1 MANSLNTEQRVGIFL
16 DVQNL
21 YHSARNLHGSRV
33 NYKELL
39 NYVAAGRRVVRTIA
53 YVVSSD
59 PQTGEEVFFDALE
72 KEGIELRMKDL
83 QVYASGVKKA
93 DWDVGMAVDAIK
105 LAPSLD
111 VIVLVT
117 GDGDFIPLIEYLQI
131 GMGKIVEV
139 VAFART
145 TSGKIKETVN
155 RFTDVDGVP
164 KAIFKSKRS
173 RQSTP
178 VIKNR
183 RDEFIKNTRGH
194 QAKQSQGQNRNQ
206 NQNTNI

>member
-1 MANSLNTEQRVGIFL
+1 MANNVNTEQRVGIFL
-16 DVQNL
+16 DIQNL

-33 NYKELL
+33 NYKELIKHA
-39 NYVAAGRRVVRTIA
+39 AAGRRIVRTIA

-59 PQTGEEVFFDALE
+59 QQTGEEAFFGALE

-83 QVYASGVKKA
+83 QVFSSGAKKA
-93 DWDVGMAVDAIK
+93 DWDVGMAVDAIR

-111 VIVLVT
+111 VIILAT

-145 TSGKIKETVN
+145 TSGKMKEEVN
-155 RFTDVDGVP
+155 NFTDVDTIP
-164 KAIFKSKRS
+164 KAVFKSERS
-173 RQSTP
+173 RQTP
-178 VIKNR
+178 RRPAVNKN
-183 RDEFIKNTRGH
+183 KN
-194 QAKQSQGQNRNQ
+194 
-206 NQNTNI
+206 I

>member
-1 MANSLNTEQRVGIFL
+1 MANSTNTEQRVGIFL

-21 YHSARNLHGSRV
+21 YHSARNLHSSRV

-39 NYVAAGRRVVRTIA
+39 NYIIAGRRVVRTIA

-131 GMGKIVEV
+131 GMGKIVEI

-145 TSGKIKETVN
+145 TSGKIKEAAN
-155 RFTDVDGVP
+155 RFTDVDSVP

-173 RQSTP
+173 RQSAPT
-178 VIKNR
+178 KLR
-183 RDEFIKNTRGH
+183 RNEFTKDARAN
-194 QAKQSQGQNRNQ
+194 
-206 NQNTNI
+206 

>member
-1 MANSLNTEQRVGIFL
+1 MANSINAEQRVGVFL
-16 DVQNL
+16 DIQNL

-39 NYVAAGRRVVRTIA
+39 NYIIAGRRIVRTIA

-59 PQTGEEVFFDALE
+59 PQTGEEVFFEALE

-117 GDGDFIPLIEYLQI
+117 GDGDFVPLIEYLQI

-145 TSGKIKETVN
+145 TSGKIKEAAN
-155 RFTDVDGVP
+155 RFTDVDSVP

-173 RQSTP
+173 RQSTTT
-178 VIKNR
+178 KLR
-183 RDEFIKNTRGH
+183 HDELVKNTR
-194 QAKQSQGQNRNQ
+194 AS
-206 NQNTNI
+206 

>member
-1 MANSLNTEQRVGIFL
+1 MANNVNTEQRVGIFL
-16 DVQNL
+16 DIQNL

-33 NYKELL
+33 NYKELIK
-39 NYVAAGRRVVRTIA
+39 YAAAGRRVVRTIA

-59 PQTGEEVFFDALE
+59 QQTGEEAFFGALE

-83 QVYASGVKKA
+83 QVFSSGAKKA
-93 DWDVGMAVDAIK
+93 DWDVGMAVDAIR

-111 VIVLVT
+111 VIVLAT

-145 TSGKIKETVN
+145 TSGKMKEEVN
-155 RFTDVDGVP
+155 RFIDVDTIP
-164 KAIFKSKRS
+164 KAIFKSERS
-173 RQSTP
+173 RQSASASP
-178 VIKNR
+178 R
-183 RDEFIKNTRGH
+183 RDGTSRRPASANK
-194 QAKQSQGQNRNQ
+194 K
-206 NQNTNI
+206 

>member
-1 MANSLNTEQRVGIFL
+1 MANSTNTEQRVGIFL

-21 YHSARNLHGSRV
+21 YHSARNLHSSRV

-39 NYVAAGRRVVRTIA
+39 NYIIAGRRVVRTIA

-131 GMGKIVEV
+131 GMGKIVEI

-145 TSGKIKETVN
+145 ASGKIKEAAN
-155 RFTDVDGVP
+155 RFTDVDSVP

-173 RQSTP
+173 RQSAPT
-178 VIKNR
+178 KLR
-183 RDEFIKNTRGH
+183 RNEFTKDARAN
-194 QAKQSQGQNRNQ
+194 
-206 NQNTNI
+206 